1 MRWKML
7 TLKAGIFHRI
17 LSQNPP
23 PQRKK
28 IGMPYLICS
37 LSWDR
42 IPVGYLKKKF
52 ILYRF
57 LCFVIKFVFISQHF
71 HLFRKNQGDVA
82 Q

>member
-1 MRWKML
+1 MEDADIKSWHFSSHFKPE
-7 TLKAGIFHRI
+7 
-17 LSQNPP
+17 SP